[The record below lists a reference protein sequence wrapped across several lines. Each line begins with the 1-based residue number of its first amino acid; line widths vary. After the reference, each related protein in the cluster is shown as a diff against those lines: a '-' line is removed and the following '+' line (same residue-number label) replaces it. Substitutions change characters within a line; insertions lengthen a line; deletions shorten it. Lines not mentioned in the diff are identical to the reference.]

1 MHGCFDPTLYA
12 HLSLEQTIPG
22 WDDAWMIAFPALVSL
37 GILTALLTH
46 ARRHGRR
53 VRLAGWLLGPALGSA
68 LAFHLAAGT
77 SQACSWYGHQHIM
90 LWAPWAPG
98 MSLLPVVAVLLCS
111 GLALKIAPGLG
122 FTHHRRGSLSV
133 SIAGTTLLAAGVFFG
148 ARWWLIQ
155 AWLRQSWSMGAE
167 AGTVS
172 KAAGVVV
179 VLAGAAL
186 LLRIAQGAWR
196 ARSWTRVLVCSTL
209 VAALVLPACAFLDC
223 ALWQRYDRNVLLSDP
238 VWLGSP
244 ETPLAWKTA
253 MGFCYPIGV
262 IDVRFTPGGA
272 SENAT
277 TSHRE

>member
-1 MHGCFDPTLYA
+1 MSFPGMHGCFDPMMYGYP
-12 HLSLEQTIPG
+12 SLEHGIPG
-22 WDDAWMIAFPALVSL
+22 WHDAIMIAYPALVSL

-53 VRLAGWLLGPALGSA
+53 VRLAGWLLGPAVGSA
-68 LAFHLAAGT
+68 LAFHTAAGT
-77 SQACSWYGHQHIM
+77 SQACDWYGYQHIM

-98 MSLLPVVAVLLCS
+98 MSLLPIVAALLCS
-111 GLALKIAPGLG
+111 GVALKIAPVLG

-133 SIAGTTLLAAGVFFG
+133 SVAGTTLLAAGVYFG

-172 KAAGVVV
+172 KAAGLVV

-186 LLRIAQGAWR
+186 LLRIAHGTWR
-196 ARSWTRVLVCSTL
+196 ARSWTRVLVSSTL
-209 VAALVLPACAFLDC
+209 VASLVLPACAFLDC
-223 ALWQRYDRNVLLSDP
+223 PLWQRHSGNVLLADP

-244 ETPLAWKTA
+244 HTPPAWNTP
-253 MGFCYPIGV
+253 MGFCYPVGL
-262 IDVRFTPGGA
+262 IDVRFTPGEA
-272 SENAT
+272 SEG
-277 TSHRE
+277 